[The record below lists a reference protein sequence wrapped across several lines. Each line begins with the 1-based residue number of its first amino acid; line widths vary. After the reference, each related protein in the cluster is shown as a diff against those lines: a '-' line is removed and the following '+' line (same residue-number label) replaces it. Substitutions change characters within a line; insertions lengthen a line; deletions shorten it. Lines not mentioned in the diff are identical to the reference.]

1 MINSLIA
8 LYSDRPDR
16 HKMSAECHTKV
27 LRISLKGIKTNY
39 RSIAPEL
46 IFCCFCLAEI
56 CSAKSRAMLT
66 EIKSTFKSR
75 YNAQPVLY
83 GHNTWSRGVSWSHFS
98 TRNDFKKQPS
108 LYHRAYKQQIFS
120 MIIGHNNDDN
130 RHIPSWCHH
139 QKASF
144 STYGAMQSTL
154 VHIAEQM
161 KKLAFY
167 NLPTLFRFDSTPRSS
182 PATPLYP
189 ERR

>member
-1 MINSLIA
+1 LVLLKTHHILRRTKNSFSKNHPCCHTWCYNKLINSLIA
-8 LYSDRPDR
+8 LYSDRSDR
-16 HKMSAECHTKV
+16 HRMSAECHTKV
-27 LRISLKGIKTNY
+27 PKTCLRDIKTNH

-108 LYHRAYKQQIFS
+108 LRHGAQKQQIFS
-120 MIIGHNNDDN
+120 MI
-130 RHIPSWCHH
+130 
-139 QKASF
+139 
-144 STYGAMQSTL
+144 
-154 VHIAEQM
+154 E
-161 KKLAFY
+161 
-167 NLPTLFRFDSTPRSS
+167 
-182 PATPLYP
+182 
-189 ERR
+189 